1 MPQGR
6 KALGKRDET
15 MQVTALTI
23 VFAGVIII
31 LSIAAIKTA
40 IPDSQA
46 SKLNLVGYRTCCPF
60 APISTAI
67 GVALVITLFLVARRM
82 AVM

>member
-1 MPQGR
+1 MPQDR
-6 KALGKRDET
+6 KALDNRDET

-23 VFAGVIII
+23 VFVAVIII
-31 LSIAAIKTA
+31 LSLVTIKTV

-60 APISTAI
+60 APVSTVI
-67 GVALVITLFLVARRM
+67 GIALVITLFLVARRM

>member
-1 MPQGR
+1 
-6 KALGKRDET
+6 

-23 VFAGVIII
+23 VFAAVIII
-31 LSIAAIKTA
+31 LSIATIKTV

-67 GVALVITLFLVARRM
+67 GIALVITLSLVAWRM
-82 AVM
+82 AVI